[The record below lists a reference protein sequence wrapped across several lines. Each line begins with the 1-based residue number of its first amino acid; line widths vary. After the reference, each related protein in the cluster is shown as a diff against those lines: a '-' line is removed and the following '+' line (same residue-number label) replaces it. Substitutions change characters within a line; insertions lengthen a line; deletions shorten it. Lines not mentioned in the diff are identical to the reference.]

1 MNHST
6 SFNANISGGSMDT
19 IQSIL
24 AMELT
29 EGTLFKRY
37 GGNLSLP
44 IDVLKEVLGTLVGT
58 SDISNTVYRTSHGV
72 FKINTIFGS
81 DKESML
87 NLECVATYSAVQFLD
102 TIFAKYPVVKENKP
116 GVYSVNIDHFYL
128 DKTESAKGE
137 MKVNEHYKLTTDFE
151 HLIPEMYPKIDI
163 TEMMKQYSDSDESLM
178 ILSGKPGTGKTCVAK
193 MMMAAHAKNLKSDI
207 YVVYVKDQ
215 EILAMDHF
223 WARLANSE
231 PHLLILDDLD
241 NELKPRGKEGN
252 QIVSNMLSYSDGI
265 FDVRT
270 KILITTNLTDSLI
283 DRALVRPGRAFD
295 ALCLPQ
301 LDRVEA
307 IEIWTTHLKAPIEE
321 FESRFVDMPIIMQ
334 AALMSEF
341 QRFSKEGAASYLKD
355 SSISIRKLVEES
367 EVINQD
373 E

>member
-6 SFNANISGGSMDT
+6 QLQTNIHGSSMDT
-19 IQSIL
+19 TQSIL
-24 AMELT
+24 TAELA
-29 EGTLFKRY
+29 EGKLYKRY
-37 GGNLSLP
+37 SEELCLP
-44 IDVLKEVLGTLVGT
+44 IGILKEALGQLIGT
-58 SDISNTVYRTSHGV
+58 SDISATVYRTPLGV
-72 FKINTIFGS
+72 FKINAIYGS
-81 DKESML
+81 DKESLL
-87 NLECVATYSAVQFLD
+87 NVECVATYSAVQFLD
-102 TIFAKYPVVKENKP
+102 ALFAKYPAVKKNEP

-193 MMMAAHAKNLKSDI
+193 MMMAAHAKNLESDI

-215 EILAMDHF
+215 EILSMDHF

-301 LDRVEA
+301 LDRAEA
-307 IEIWTTHLKAPIEE
+307 IEIWTNHLKAPVEE

-355 SSISIRKLVEES
+355 KSISIRKLVEES
-367 EVINQD
+367 EVISQD